1 MVMVSDGI
9 TEPGGEWLTA
19 MLSGVEEMSADEIA
33 NEIIKTALNITRDM
47 REDDMSVIAARIH
60 RFEDEF

>member
-19 MLSGVEEMSADEIA
+19 MLSGAEEMSADEIA

>member
-1 MVMVSDGI
+1 
-9 TEPGGEWLTA
+9 
-19 MLSGVEEMSADEIA
+19 MLSGAEEMSADEIA